1 MKSKFNAS
9 FVPIVAL
16 LLALFTFTNVLEA
29 QEKSKKQLKEEQK
42 LEKQKQIALLVES
55 KEFVIVTYRA
65 MPQSGSVINL
75 TTEYN
80 VDFHPEWIKSD
91 LPFFGRGFSG
101 IGYGGTD
108 SGIKFEGK
116 PSVYTVEKKK
126 KNYVITAAIRGE
138 RDSYSMMLTVYF
150 DGSATLFVT
159 SNSRSS
165 MSYDGDIKKFKKDKN
180 TEDKTNK

>member
-1 MKSKFNAS
+1 MKTKLNNALAVLLMLLFAVVS
-9 FVPIVAL
+9 FTTAI
-16 LLALFTFTNVLEA
+16 A
-29 QEKSKKQLKEEQK
+29 QEKTKKQLKEEQK

-55 KEFVIVTYRA
+55 KEFVFVTYRA

-101 IGYGGTD
+101 IGYGGND
-108 SGIKFEGK
+108 AGIKFEGK
-116 PSVYTVEKKK
+116 PTVYTVEKKK
-126 KNYVITAAIRGE
+126 KNYAITAAIRGE

-150 DGSATLFVT
+150 DGSATLFVN
-159 SNSRSS
+159 SNNRSS
-165 MSYDGDIKKFKKDKN
+165 ISYDGDIKEFKKDKN

>member
-1 MKSKFNAS
+1 
-9 FVPIVAL
+9 
-16 LLALFTFTNVLEA
+16 
-29 QEKSKKQLKEEQK
+29 
-42 LEKQKQIALLVES
+42 
-55 KEFVIVTYRA
+55 

-101 IGYGGTD
+101 IGYGGND
-108 SGIKFEGK
+108 AGIKFEGK
-116 PSVYTVEKKK
+116 PTVYTVEKKK
-126 KNYVITAAIRGE
+126 KNYAITAAIRGE

-150 DGSATLFVT
+150 DGSATLFVN
-159 SNSRSS
+159 SNNRSS
-165 MSYDGDIKKFKKDKN
+165 ISYDGDIKEFKKDKN